1 MRDVVGVALPRT
13 ARRALLL
20 SRAGTTK
27 QNSALRFP
35 EALGLPNSVDY
46 SPRLILI
53 LSVILILASSPVSKA
68 LLVVVL
74 IQEEGLDLRL

>member
-20 SRAGTTK
+20 SRAGTTM

-68 LLVVVL
+68 LLVAVL
-74 IQEEGLDLRL
+74 IQGEGLDSR